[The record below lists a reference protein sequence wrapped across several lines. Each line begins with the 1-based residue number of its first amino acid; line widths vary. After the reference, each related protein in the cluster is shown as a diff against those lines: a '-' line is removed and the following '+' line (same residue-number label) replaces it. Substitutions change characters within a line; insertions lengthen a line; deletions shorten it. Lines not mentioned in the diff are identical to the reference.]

1 MQPGAVSIIVT
12 SISMNGS
19 EMKKVLILTYY
30 WAPAGG
36 SGVQRF
42 LKFVKYLRAFGW
54 EPVIYTAKD
63 AEYPVL
69 DPSMEKDVP
78 DNLEV
83 LRTKIREP
91 YSFYKF
97 FVGQKQSEKMN
108 PAFFTEKKKNTLAEN
123 ISVWI
128 RGNFFI
134 PDARMFWIKPSVK
147 YLEKY
152 LKENKVDAI
161 ISTGPPHSVHR
172 IALHLHRKLNIPWL
186 ADFRDPWTSIDFY
199 HELKLTKRADAKH
212 HRMEAEVLR
221 EADAV
226 TVIGYTM
233 GEEMKKLVN
242 RNYDVITNGFDDED
256 AVVGLPAVVVLPTNN
271 TADVG
276 VVTNIPIQL
285 DKKFSIAHI
294 GTMVRARNAPELWS
308 ALKDLLIEIPDLKN
322 DLEIKLVGKV
332 DLNVK
337 NSLDENGLTPFTN
350 FVSYLQHDDVIKT
363 QASSQVLLL
372 MVNRTPTAKG
382 IITGKVFEYLASGRP
397 IVCIGP
403 HDGDAARVLKEAQT
417 GFMVGFD
424 ETEKMK
430 TIIRDLY
437 SQYKLGTLKATQGS
451 IEKFSRKNLTRELAE
466 VLNRIVKGQK

>member
-1 MQPGAVSIIVT
+1 
-12 SISMNGS
+12 MNTDR
-19 EMKKVLILTYY
+19 KKVLIITYY
-30 WAPAGG
+30 WFPAGG

-42 LKFVKYLRAFGW
+42 MKFVKYLRAFGW
-54 EPVIYTAKD
+54 EPIIYTAKD

-69 DPSMEKDVP
+69 DQSMEKDIP
-78 DNLEV
+78 ENLEV
-83 LRTKIREP
+83 IRTKIREP

-108 PAFFTEKKKNTLAEN
+108 PAFFTEKKKNSFAEN

-134 PDARMFWIKPSVK
+134 PDARMFWIKPSVN

-152 LKENKVDAI
+152 LKENKVEAI

-172 IALHLHRKLNIPWL
+172 IALQLHRKLNIPWL

-199 HELKLTKRADAKH
+199 HELKLTRRADAKH
-212 HRMEAEVLR
+212 HHMEAEVLK

-242 RNYDVITNGFDDED
+242 RNYDVITNGFDNED
-256 AVVGLPAVVVLPTNN
+256 SMPTGS
-271 TADVG
+271 V
-276 VVTNIPIQL
+276 QF

-308 ALKDLLIEIPDLKN
+308 ALKDLLIEIPELKN

-337 NSLDENGLTPFTN
+337 NSLDEYGLTPYTN
-350 FVSYLQHDDVIKT
+350 FVSYLQHNEVIKI

-403 HDGDAARVLKEAQT
+403 YDGDAARVLKEAHT

-424 ETEKMK
+424 ETGKMK
-430 TIIRDLY
+430 TVIRDLY
-437 SQYKLGTLKATQGS
+437 AQYKTGTLKASMGN
-451 IEKFSRKNLTRELAE
+451 IELFSRKNLTGQLANI
-466 VLNRIVKGQK
+466 LDRIIKK

>member
-1 MQPGAVSIIVT
+1 
-12 SISMNGS
+12 MNTAR
-19 EMKKVLILTYY
+19 KKVLIITYY
-30 WAPAGG
+30 WFPAGG

-42 LKFVKYLRAFGW
+42 MKFVKYLRAFGW
-54 EPVIYTAKD
+54 EPIIYTAKD

-69 DPSMEKDVP
+69 DASMEKDVP
-78 DNLEV
+78 EKLEV
-83 LRTKIREP
+83 IRTKIREP

-108 PAFFTEKKKNTLAEN
+108 PAFFTEKKKNTWAEN

-134 PDARMFWIKPSVK
+134 PDARMFWIKPSVS

-172 IALHLHRKLNIPWL
+172 IALQLHRKLNIPWL

-212 HRMEAEVLR
+212 HQMEAEVLR
-221 EADAV
+221 EANAV

-242 RNYDVITNGFDDED
+242 RNYDVITNGFDGED
-256 AVVGLPAVVVLPTNN
+256 SIEPGSVK
-271 TADVG
+271 
-276 VVTNIPIQL
+276 L

-308 ALKDLLIEIPDLKN
+308 ALKDLLIEIPELKN

-337 NSLDENGLTPFTN
+337 NSLDERGLIPYTN
-350 FVSYLQHDDVIKT
+350 FVSYLQHNDVIKT

-403 HDGDAARVLKEAQT
+403 YDGDAARVLNEAQT
-417 GFMVGFD
+417 GYMVGFD

-430 TIIRDLY
+430 TVIQDLY
-437 SQYKLGTLKATQGS
+437 NQYKLGTLKAS
-451 IEKFSRKNLTRELAE
+451 IGNIDLFSRKSLTKQLAE
-466 VLNRIVKGQK
+466 VLDRIVK

>member
-1 MQPGAVSIIVT
+1 
-12 SISMNGS
+12 MNTAR
-19 EMKKVLILTYY
+19 KKVLIITYY
-30 WAPAGG
+30 WFPAGG

-42 LKFVKYLRAFGW
+42 MKFVKYLRAFGW
-54 EPVIYTAKD
+54 EPIIYTAKD

-69 DPSMEKDVP
+69 DASMEKDVP
-78 DNLEV
+78 EKLEV
-83 LRTKIREP
+83 IRTKIREP

-108 PAFFTEKKKNTLAEN
+108 PAFFTEKKKNTWAEN

-134 PDARMFWIKPSVK
+134 PDARMFWIKPSVS

-172 IALHLHRKLNIPWL
+172 IALQLHRKLNIPWL

-221 EADAV
+221 EANAV

-242 RNYDVITNGFDDED
+242 RNYDVITNGFDGED
-256 AVVGLPAVVVLPTNN
+256 SIEPGSVK
-271 TADVG
+271 
-276 VVTNIPIQL
+276 L

-308 ALKDLLIEIPDLKN
+308 ALKDLLIEIPELKN

-337 NSLDENGLTPFTN
+337 NSLDERGLIPYTN
-350 FVSYLQHDDVIKT
+350 FVSYLQHNDVIKT

-403 HDGDAARVLKEAQT
+403 YDGDAARVLNEAQT
-417 GFMVGFD
+417 GYMVGFD

-430 TIIRDLY
+430 TVIQDLY
-437 SQYKLGTLKATQGS
+437 NQYKLGTLKAS
-451 IEKFSRKNLTRELAE
+451 IGNIDLFSRKSLTKQLAE
-466 VLNRIVKGQK
+466 VLDRIVK

>member
-1 MQPGAVSIIVT
+1 
-12 SISMNGS
+12 MNTNR
-19 EMKKVLILTYY
+19 KKVLIITYY
-30 WAPAGG
+30 WFPAGG

-42 LKFVKYLRAFGW
+42 MKFVKYLRAFGW
-54 EPVIYTAKD
+54 EPIIYTAKD

-69 DPSMEKDVP
+69 DLSMEKDIP
-78 DNLEV
+78 ENLEII
-83 LRTKIREP
+83 RTKIREP

-108 PAFFTEKKKNTLAEN
+108 PAFFTEKKKNTWAEN

-134 PDARMFWIKPSVK
+134 PDARMFWIKPSVN

-172 IALHLHRKLNIPWL
+172 IALQLHRKLNIPWL

-212 HRMEAEVLR
+212 HRMEAEVLK
-221 EADAV
+221 EANAV

-242 RNYDVITNGFDDED
+242 RDYDVITNGFDSED
-256 AVVGLPAVVVLPTNN
+256 SIPAES
-271 TADVG
+271 
-276 VVTNIPIQL
+276 IQL

-308 ALKDLLIEIPDLKN
+308 ALKDLLIEIPELKN

-337 NSLDENGLTPFTN
+337 NSLNENGLTPYTN
-350 FVSYLQHDDVIKT
+350 FVSYLQHDEVIKT

-403 HDGDAARVLKEAQT
+403 YGDAARVLKEAQT

-430 TIIRDLY
+430 TVIRDLY
-437 SQYKLGTLKATQGS
+437 NQYKQGTLKAS
-451 IEKFSRKNLTRELAE
+451 IGNIDLFSRKNLTKQLSG
-466 VLNRIVKGQK
+466 VLERIVKK

>member
-1 MQPGAVSIIVT
+1 
-12 SISMNGS
+12 MNTLR
-19 EMKKVLILTYY
+19 KKVLIITYY
-30 WAPAGG
+30 WFPAGG

-42 LKFVKYLRAFGW
+42 MKFVKYLRTFGW
-54 EPVIYTAKD
+54 EPIIYTAKD

-69 DPSMEKDVP
+69 DLSMEKDIP
-78 DNLEV
+78 ENLEV
-83 LRTKIREP
+83 IRTKIREP

-108 PAFFTEKKKNTLAEN
+108 PAFFTEKKKNTWAEN

-134 PDARMFWIKPSVK
+134 PDARMFWIKPSVN

-172 IALHLHRKLNIPWL
+172 IALQLHRKLNIPWL

-199 HELKLTKRADAKH
+199 HELKLTKRADVKH

-242 RNYDVITNGFDDED
+242 RNYDVITNGFDGED
-256 AVVGLPAVVVLPTNN
+256 SMDAGSV
-271 TADVG
+271 
-276 VVTNIPIQL
+276 IL

-308 ALKDLLIEIPDLKN
+308 ALKDLLIEIPELKN

-337 NSLDENGLTPFTN
+337 NSLDENGLTLYTN
-350 FVSYLQHDDVIKT
+350 FVSYLQHNEVIKI

-403 HDGDAARVLKEAQT
+403 YDGDAARVLKEAQT

-424 ETEKMK
+424 ENEKMK
-430 TIIRDLY
+430 TVIRELY
-437 SQYKLGTLKATQGS
+437 TQYKNGILKSS
-451 IEKFSRKNLTRELAE
+451 IGNIDLFSRKSLTMQLSE
-466 VLNRIVKGQK
+466 VLERIVK

>member
-1 MQPGAVSIIVT
+1 MG
-12 SISMNGS
+12 
-19 EMKKVLILTYY
+19 
-30 WAPAGG
+30 
-36 SGVQRF
+36 R
-42 LKFVKYLRAFGW
+42 KYFGM
-54 EPVIYTAKD
+54 D
-63 AEYPVL
+63 
-69 DPSMEKDVP
+69 S
-78 DNLEV
+78 
-83 LRTKIREP
+83 RE
-91 YSFYKF
+91 
-97 FVGQKQSEKMN
+97 
-108 PAFFTEKKKNTLAEN
+108 L
-123 ISVWI
+123 
-128 RGNFFI
+128 FI
-134 PDARMFWIKPSVK
+134 PDARMFWIKPSVS

-172 IALHLHRKLNIPWL
+172 IALQLHRKLNIPWL

-212 HRMEAEVLR
+212 HQMEAEVLR
-221 EADAV
+221 EANAV

-242 RNYDVITNGFDDED
+242 RNYDVITNGFDGED
-256 AVVGLPAVVVLPTNN
+256 SIEPGSVK
-271 TADVG
+271 
-276 VVTNIPIQL
+276 L

-308 ALKDLLIEIPDLKN
+308 ALKDLLIEIPELKN

-337 NSLDENGLTPFTN
+337 NSLDERGLIPYTN
-350 FVSYLQHDDVIKT
+350 FVSYLQHNDVIKT

-403 HDGDAARVLKEAQT
+403 YDGDAARVLNEAQT
-417 GFMVGFD
+417 GYMVGFD

-430 TIIRDLY
+430 TVIQDLY
-437 SQYKLGTLKATQGS
+437 NQYKLGTLKAS
-451 IEKFSRKNLTRELAE
+451 IGNIDLFSRK
-466 VLNRIVKGQK
+466 V

>member
-1 MQPGAVSIIVT
+1 
-12 SISMNGS
+12 MNTNR
-19 EMKKVLILTYY
+19 KKVLIITYY
-30 WAPAGG
+30 WFPAGG

-42 LKFVKYLRAFGW
+42 MKFVKYLRAFGW
-54 EPVIYTAKD
+54 EPIIYTAKD

-69 DPSMEKDVP
+69 DLSMEKDIP
-78 DNLEV
+78 ENLEII
-83 LRTKIREP
+83 RTKIREP

-108 PAFFTEKKKNTLAEN
+108 PAFFTEKKKNTWAEN

-134 PDARMFWIKPSVK
+134 PDARMFWIKPSVN

-172 IALHLHRKLNIPWL
+172 IALQLHRKLNIPWL

-212 HRMEAEVLR
+212 HRMEAEVLK
-221 EADAV
+221 EANAV

-242 RNYDVITNGFDDED
+242 RDYDVITNGFDSED
-256 AVVGLPAVVVLPTNN
+256 SIPAES
-271 TADVG
+271 
-276 VVTNIPIQL
+276 IQL

-308 ALKDLLIEIPDLKN
+308 ALKDLLIEIPELKN

-337 NSLDENGLTPFTN
+337 NSLNENGLTPYTN
-350 FVSYLQHDDVIKT
+350 FVSYLQHDEVIKT

-403 HDGDAARVLKEAQT
+403 YDGDAARVLKEAQT

-430 TIIRDLY
+430 TVIRDLY
-437 SQYKLGTLKATQGS
+437 NQYKQGTLKAS
-451 IEKFSRKNLTRELAE
+451 IGNIDLFSRKNLTKQLSG
-466 VLNRIVKGQK
+466 VLERIVKK